1 MSRSNIVRRTILLVA
16 GLTLGWTLSGHAA
29 EGPPIKV
36 GASISLTGEFES
48 FGAEHNRG
56 LKFWARDINGRGAL
70 LGRPIELV
78 IYDDESRTDGVAAI
92 YERLISTDRV
102 DVLVSPYSSPQT
114 LEAAAVAERHGVPMV
129 SVAAANTI
137 WERGFKNV
145 FGVFTPAEQNMDP
158 VFEVAAERNLR
169 TVAIA
174 YQASEFPESV
184 AAGARKRAAE
194 HGMQVVFDQS
204 YSVDAT
210 DLTGLVS
217 ALADTNPD
225 VVIVGAYLEDSVA
238 FTRAAK
244 QHNLAPGLLAFS
256 GAPALAEFG
265 EALGIDNANGV
276 LSTVQWTRS
285 DRLPGSF
292 DFGFR
297 FQARYG
303 LYPSYHAAGG
313 YGCGQVLEAAV
324 RLAGTTDNAAVR
336 DQLGTMIFRSIL
348 GHYRVNDAGMQIGK
362 PKYLIQWQD
371 THRSMVFPPDIARW
385 EVRYPF
391 PSWSGR

>member
-1 MSRSNIVRRTILLVA
+1 MSQSSRTIRSLLLVA
-16 GLTLGWTLSGHAA
+16 GLTLGWATASHA
-29 EGPPIKV
+29 EGPPIKI
-36 GASISLTGEFES
+36 GASIALTGEFES
-48 FGAEHNRG
+48 FGQEQARG
-56 LKFWARDINGRGAL
+56 LRFWVRDINGRGAL
-70 LGRPIELV
+70 LGRPVELV
-78 IYDDESRTDGVAAI
+78 VYDDESRVEGVAAI
-92 YERLISTDRV
+92 YERLISEDRV

-114 LEAAAVAERHGVPMV
+114 LAAAAVAERHGVPMV

-158 VFEVAAERNLR
+158 VFSVAAQHDLG

-184 AAGARKRAAE
+184 AQGARKRAAE
-194 HGMQVVFDQS
+194 NNMRVVFDQS
-204 YSVDAT
+204 YPKGAT
-210 DLTGLVS
+210 DLTGLV
-217 ALADTNPD
+217 AAMAQANPD

-238 FTRAAK
+238 FMEAAK
-244 QHNLAPGLLAFS
+244 RQNFAPAILAFS

-265 EALGIDNANGV
+265 EAVGSGANGV
-276 LSTVQWTRS
+276 MSTVQWTRS

-313 YGCGQVLEAAV
+313 YGCGQILEAAV
-324 RLAGTTDNAAVR
+324 RLAGTTDHAAVR
-336 DQLGTMIFRSIL
+336 DQLGTMMFRSIL
-348 GHYRVNDAGMQIGK
+348 GHYRVDETGMQIGK

-371 THRSMVFPPDIARW
+371 THRSMIYPPDIARW
-385 EVRYPF
+385 KVRIPF
-391 PSWSGR
+391 PTWSGR